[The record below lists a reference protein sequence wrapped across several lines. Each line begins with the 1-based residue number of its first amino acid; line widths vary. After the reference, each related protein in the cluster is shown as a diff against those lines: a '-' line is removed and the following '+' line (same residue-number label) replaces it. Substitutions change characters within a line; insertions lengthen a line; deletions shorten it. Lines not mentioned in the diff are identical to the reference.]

1 MAELRTLARPYAEAV
16 FELAR
21 GGDKLA
27 AWSQALDTLAAIA
40 ANEDVAA
47 LIGNPGVDDGDLAEA
62 VVAIAGKTLDAPGG
76 QWAQNLVR
84 LLAENDRLRLL
95 PEIAAQYAGLRA
107 AAENRV
113 DVEVSAAG
121 ELGEKQRKALAEA
134 LEKRLVRQVSLS
146 CSIDEDLIGGAV
158 IRAGDLVI
166 DGSVRAQLAR
176 LSRDLAH

>member
-27 AWSQALDTLAAIA
+27 EWSGALDTLAAIV
-40 ANEDVAA
+40 ANEDVDA
-47 LIGNPGVDDGDLAEA
+47 LIGNPGVDDRDLAEA
-62 VVAIAGKTLDAPGG
+62 IVSIAGKALTAPGG
-76 QWAQNLVR
+76 GQAENLVR
-84 LLAENDRLRLL
+84 LLAENGRLRLL

-113 DVEVSAAG
+113 DVEVRAAG

-134 LEKRLVRQVSLS
+134 LEERLARQVSLS
-146 CSIDEDLIGGAV
+146 YTIDEDLIGGAV

-176 LSRDLAH
+176 LNRELAH